1 MKRKMILLSFIFVA
15 VIGFSAFSL
24 SKAEMRKYEESGTLK
39 IKDGVVYALDEEKK
53 AYYVKD
59 YFATDELAE
68 NATEIVIAGEIDG
81 VPVKAVSPDYLF
93 NESYPGVDLITVGE
107 GVEYI
112 GEKAFSA
119 LDGVKK
125 IRLPETVTEIGK
137 GAFSE
142 MESLTEVTLPSAV
155 TVISDDMFLS
165 CPRLLTVN
173 IGGKITSVGA
183 YAFAG
188 CHRLASFEIPE
199 SINFIGEAAFRSAG
213 LINLYIPA
221 GVSFSGDR
229 RMYSCFKGCTSLKRV
244 EFENRKDESFVVNE
258 YFFSGCSALEEVVL
272 PDAKEIIICEGAF
285 ENCEDLKT
293 LTNTER
299 ITGIG
304 SRAFYNCGFEKM
316 FLPADILFENK
327 ESGDASVSVFENC
340 HKLKTVI
347 FETREKTE
355 NFILPEKM
363 FKDCTVLS
371 RVMLPL
377 TEGEIIISAGAFD
390 GCNAFLGAYN
400 TAPVSFIGEGAF
412 SGCSSLEVFVLPE
425 KVTVLPDNAFDG
437 CRRLI
442 NVYLHENITEI
453 GKGAFNKCEKLTD
466 IYYEGTAEQ
475 YAALKKS
482 GMGQHKSKV
491 RPDSSYYPLLRN
503 VKAETSHTRAR
514 LIWDEDSKADGYRVY
529 TIDGTLLKKEADIT
543 ATEYTFT
550 GLTPGQEY
558 SFSVRSYYME
568 KGKKVL
574 GPQKEI
580 VTVTA
585 E

>member
-1 MKRKMILLSFIFVA
+1 MKRKMILLSFVFIAF
-15 VIGFSAFSL
+15 IGISVFFL
-24 SKAEMRKYEESGTLK
+24 SRAEMREYEESDSLK
-39 IKDGVVYALDEEKK
+39 IADGVVYALDEEGK

-68 NATEIVIAGEIDG
+68 TATEIVIAGEIDG
-81 VPVKAVSPDYLF
+81 VPVKSVAPDYLF
-93 NESYPGVDLITVGE
+93 GESYPGVDLITVGE

-125 IRLPETVTEIGK
+125 IKLPETVTEIGK

-188 CHRLASFEIPE
+188 CRRLTSFRIPE
-199 SINFIGEAAFRSAG
+199 SVRFIGEAAFRSTG
-213 LINLYIPA
+213 LTYLYIPSE
-221 GVSFSGDR
+221 VSFVGDS
-229 RMYSCFKGCTSLKRV
+229 RMYSCFRGCTSLKKV
-244 EFENRKDESFVVNE
+244 EFEDRGEESFAVNE
-258 YFFSGCSALEEVVL
+258 YFFSGCSALEEVIL

-285 ENCEDLKT
+285 ENCEDLKKI
-293 LTNTER
+293 TNIEK
-299 ITGIG
+299 ISCIG
-304 SRAFYNCGFEKM
+304 SRAFYNCGFEKIV
-316 FLPADILFENK
+316 LPADIDFKNK
-327 ESGDASVSVFENC
+327 GSGEVSVSVFENSG
-340 HKLKTVI
+340 KLKTVI
-347 FETREKTE
+347 FEAEEKFDS
-355 NFILPEKM
+355 FILPEKM

-377 TEGEIIISAGAFD
+377 TEGEIIVSDRAFD
-390 GCNAFLGAYN
+390 GCGSFLGAYN
-400 TAPVSFIGEGAF
+400 TAAVSYIGEGAF
-412 SGCSSLEVFVLPE
+412 SDCTSLEVFVLPE
-425 KVTVLPDNAFDG
+425 KVTSLPENAFDG

-442 NVYLHENITEI
+442 NVYLHKDITEI
-453 GKGAFNKCEKLTD
+453 GKGAFDKCEKLTD

-475 YAALKKS
+475 FAELRKS
-482 GMGQHKSKV
+482 GMGQHKSKI
-491 RPDSSYYPLLRN
+491 RPDSTYYPLLRN
-503 VKAETSHTRAR
+503 VKAETSRTRAR
-514 LIWDEDSKADGYRVY
+514 LLWDKDSKADGYRVY
-529 TIDGTLLKKEADIT
+529 TIDGTALKKVADIT
-543 ATEYTFT
+543 DTEYTFR
-550 GLTPGQEY
+550 GLTPRQEY

-568 KGKKVL
+568 KGEKVL